1 MLLYCIILQ
10 TQVGTTEKKRTVVPF
25 IYNMDGR
32 VDKLDVIDF
41 PGVDD
46 KESVPEL
53 AKLLVGL
60 AQVVLFIVNYRY
72 SPLCGCIFS
81 LFMIKC
87 CPYTGTSIMKL

>member
-1 MLLYCIILQ
+1 MRLWYYTTQ

-72 SPLCGCIFS
+72 NPL
-81 LFMIKC
+81 
-87 CPYTGTSIMKL
+87 YV

>member
-1 MLLYCIILQ
+1 
-10 TQVGTTEKKRTVVPF
+10 
-25 IYNMDGR
+25 MDGR

-72 SPLCGCIFS
+72 
-81 LFMIKC
+81 KA
-87 CPYTGTSIMKL
+87 TST